1 MSATAQPRE
10 RQEEDRKHTSIA
22 TNTVEIDELVRKHEN
37 LRGVLFGSGW
47 DREARA
53 FEPLRSFPF
62 LARLAYNSQRIFPP
76 SQTWI
81 RLLILE
87 GADRWKRFGPRC

>member
-10 RQEEDRKHTSIA
+10 RQEKHRKHTSTA
-22 TNTVEIDELVRKHEN
+22 GTLKLSTNTGEIDELVRKHEN
-37 LRGVLFGSGW
+37 LRGVLFGSAW
-47 DREARA
+47 DRETRA
-53 FEPLRSFPF
+53 FEPFRCFPF

-81 RLLILE
+81 RLLIPE
-87 GADRWKRFGPRC
+87 GADR

>member
-10 RQEEDRKHTSIA
+10 RQEKHRKHTSTA
-22 TNTVEIDELVRKHEN
+22 GTLKLSTNTGEIDELARKHEN
-37 LRGVLFGSGW
+37 LVFGSGW
-47 DREARA
+47 DRETRA
-53 FEPLRSFPF
+53 FEPLRCFPF

-81 RLLILE
+81 RLLIPE
-87 GADRWKRFGPRC
+87 GADR